1 MIWMLIIGLVLGGCA
16 GALTMAVL
24 IGGDMDDDDIS

>member
-1 MIWMLIIGLVLGGCA
+1 MALFLIGLILGGII

-24 IGGDMDDDDIS
+24 IGGDSDDDIS